1 MAESPSQDA
10 RFNQLFIRH
19 RDAVWAYCYRRLRP
33 DEVPDAVAE
42 VFLVMWR
49 KLNGVP
55 GGDQTLPWLYGVARN
70 VTRNFH
76 RSTMRRMRLHRRLE
90 SLRDVD
96 QTTPEVHVVGLAGDR
111 KLMEAVS
118 SLGPLETELLR
129 LRTWEELSLKEIA
142 QATGMSERAVES
154 RLARIRHKLSVKL
167 SHPNPRHGWLSP
179 ARREGGEQ

>member
-1 MAESPSQDA
+1 MAESPSQDT

-49 KLNGVP
+49 KLDGVP
-55 GGDQTLPWLYGVARN
+55 EGDQALPWLYGVARN
-70 VTRNFH
+70 VTRNIH
-76 RSTMRRMRLHRRLE
+76 RSTMRRTRLHSRLE

-96 QTTPEVHVVGLAGDR
+96 HITPEVHVVGLVRDR
-111 KLMEAVS
+111 ELMKAVS

-129 LRTWEELSLKEIA
+129 LRTWEELSLKQIS
-142 QATGMSERAVES
+142 QVTGMSERAVES

-167 SHPNPRHGWLSP
+167 SNPNPRHGWLSP